1 MIHACLERTF
11 ITARCNNVT
20 PLSSIGVRA
29 RAHHKFLRHLRT
41 FANAENGMAVKI
53 DALLSG
59 LTLLSIVS

>member
-1 MIHACLERTF
+1 MIHACLKRTF
-11 ITARCNNVT
+11 LTARCNNVT

-41 FANAENGMAVKI
+41 FAENGMAVKI
-53 DALLSG
+53 DALLSS